1 MPTIDWV
8 LLAFGKFT
16 SGSVLA
22 AFTCSLSA
30 DAACFFWLRKCVRIM
45 LVMLVRVCF
54 ERVQVAGG
62 GSAAVL
68 AAANLADDDDMAQW
82 NPDEDMAMTPGS
94 MGGAP
99 HADSLTL
106 DTAFDISPQY

>member
-1 MPTIDWV
+1 MQ
-8 LLAFGKFT
+8 
-16 SGSVLA
+16 
-22 AFTCSLSA
+22 
-30 DAACFFWLRKCVRIM
+30 
-45 LVMLVRVCF
+45 
-54 ERVQVAGG
+54 QVAGG
-62 GSAAVL
+62 ASAGGL
-68 AAANLADDDDMAQW
+68 AAASLADDDDMAQW